1 MSEISD
7 ILGVTIASPGYF
19 DLANEA
25 AARFRQ
31 FSGLDALIITTDR
44 KDSYDMKYALPLL
57 GTRTL
62 VFFDADLWF
71 IRPIDLTR
79 FANLNGIAAVQDVT
93 RHSFN
98 GTFCLQDAVS
108 LDMPPD
114 RYVNTGFMVI
124 NPRVQAVKAAF
135 NLASVLMAQ
144 RRAGEIKTLDVTE
157 QSLLNAA
164 FYRSS
169 VDMHFLPDEWNF
181 WPHAWKHKFY
191 DRIPMEPYCIHA
203 AGVPLAQ
210 KSEFLAKYCSV
221 FQLA

>member
-19 DLANEA
+19 DMAYEA
-25 AARFRQ
+25 AARFRKYTE
-31 FSGLDALIITTDR
+31 LDAMVITTDR
-44 KDSYDMKYALPLL
+44 QESYDMKYVLPLL

-71 IRPIDLTR
+71 IRQASLAR

-93 RHSFN
+93 RHSIH
-98 GTFCLQDAVS
+98 GTFCLQDALA

-124 NPRVQAVKAAF
+124 NPRVPAVGEAF
-135 NLASVLMAQ
+135 RLASVLMAQ
-144 RRAGEIKTLDVTE
+144 RRAGEINILDVTE

-164 FYRSS
+164 FYRSG

-181 WPHAWKHKFY
+181 WPMAWKHKFY
-191 DRIPMEPYCIHA
+191 DRLPLEPYCIHA
-203 AGVPLAQ
+203 AGVPLPEKAA
-210 KSEFLAKYCSV
+210 FLARHAAV
-221 FQLA
+221 FEA